1 MNIPFDEAVDL
12 IAESLQPLGMQ
23 YVTDFNKGIDDR
35 WVDAYEDSNKYTGGY
50 QWGTYDTHPFILMNY
65 DDTLNS
71 ALTLAHEMGHA
82 LNSKYSNEEQPYSMA
97 DYPIFTAEVASTVNE
112 MLVMDHLI
120 KNAKT
125 DDEKLYLVNQ
135 QIDNIRGTVFVQSYV
150 LRI

>member
-1 MNIPFDEAVDL
+1 MRSP
-12 IAESLQPLGMQ
+12 
-23 YVTDFNKGIDDR
+23 
-35 WVDAYEDSNKYTGGY
+35 
-50 QWGTYDTHPFILMNY
+50 
-65 DDTLNS
+65 
-71 ALTLAHEMGHA
+71 LAHEMGHA

-135 QIDNIRGTVFVQSYV
+135 QIDNIRGTVLFKLCSQNLKKSP
-150 LRI
+150 